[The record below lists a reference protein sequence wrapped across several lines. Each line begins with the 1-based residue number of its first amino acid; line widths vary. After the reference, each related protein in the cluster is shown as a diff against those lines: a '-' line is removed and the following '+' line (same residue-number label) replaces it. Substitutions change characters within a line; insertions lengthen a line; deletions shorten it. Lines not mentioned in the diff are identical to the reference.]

1 MNFENLRLDKIR
13 TVLHYKPDVNAWT
26 AKDRKD
32 HIIGI
37 IISGVTYH
45 DLGYKNLDLSP
56 DYIYFFN
63 QRDDFTAVT
72 ENPGFCYSIHFTTT
86 EPIDTPSFCKKTN
99 NPEEIIKHI
108 NEIERLWLG
117 RESGELMMISSFYS
131 LCHTLHKLYTSPYKP
146 KDAELILAKEYID
159 LHFREKG
166 CLAKAVELRKVTSR
180 RFNDLFKLYFDTTP
194 NQYVIS
200 KKVEYAKKLLEVEN
214 LSIGDVAELSGFS
227 DVYYFSNQ
235 FKKCVGIS
243 PTHYAKATKSPRNDE
258 LGK

>member
-1 MNFENLRLDKIR
+1 MKFENLRVDKIK
-13 TVLHYKPDVNAWT
+13 TVVKYKPDISTWKAS
-26 AKDRKD
+26 DRKD

-63 QRDDFTAVT
+63 QRDDFVAVT
-72 ENPGFCYSIHFTTT
+72 EDPGFCYSIHFTTT

-108 NEIERLWLG
+108 GEIERLWLK
-117 RESGELMMISSFYS
+117 RSESELPMLASFYS
-131 LCHTLHKLYTSPYKP
+131 LCGTIHKLYNAPYQQR
-146 KDAELILAKEYID
+146 DAELMAAKEYID

-166 CLAKAVELRKVTSR
+166 CLSEAVALRGVSGR
-180 RFNDLFKLYFDTTP
+180 RFNDLFKSCFDITP

-200 KKVEYAKKLLEVEN
+200 KKIGYAKKLLLLEN
-214 LSIGDVAELSGFS
+214 LSVSDVAELSGFS

-235 FKKCVGIS
+235 FKKSVGVS
-243 PTHYAKATKSPRNDE
+243 PTLYVKGIKNGVKP
-258 LGK
+258 

>member
-1 MNFENLRLDKIR
+1 MDFENLRLDKIR

-63 QRDDFTAVT
+63 QRDDFSAVT

-131 LCHTLHKLYTSPYKP
+131 LCHSLFKLYTSPYKP

-166 CLAKAVELRKVTSR
+166 CLASAIELRKVTSR

-194 NQYVIS
+194 NQYIIS

-214 LSIGDVAELSGFS
+214 LSISDVAELSGFS

-243 PTHYAKATKSPRNDE
+243 PTHYTKAIKKSSQ
-258 LGK
+258 